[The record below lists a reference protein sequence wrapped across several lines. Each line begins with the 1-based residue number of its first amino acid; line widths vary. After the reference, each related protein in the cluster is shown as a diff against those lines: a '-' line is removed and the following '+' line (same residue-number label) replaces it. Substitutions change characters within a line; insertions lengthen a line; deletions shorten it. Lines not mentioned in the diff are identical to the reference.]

1 MSEKLADEREAK
13 VEARQRKEG
22 SKTPGSRFK
31 NPRKQRE
38 LCLQKTEV
46 LLGKFVL
53 QKVTCGVVGIRGNSG
68 V

>member
-38 LCLQKTEV
+38 LCLQKTGSV
-46 LLGKFVL
+46 AWQICAAKSDLW
-53 QKVTCGVVGIRGNSG
+53 CSG
-68 V
+68 HTGD